1 MNTHDRILWLDV
13 MRVCACLMVMTV
25 HATEPFYLG
34 GEGSRIFTATDA
46 LWASFFDSFVRA
58 CVPLFVVTSSYLLF
72 PLQTSAGAF
81 FRRRAG
87 RLLVPFVLWSLAYAL
102 VWGDPVTNLRSLLL
116 NFNYAAGHLW
126 FVYMLAGV
134 YLLMPLLSPWAER
147 VERRELRGY
156 LVLWGLTLL
165 IPFVREWASG
175 GELLVVHGPT
185 GILPVVGRSQLE
197 RLRDILLRQRFRGL
211 PASGTLLPALRTRPF
226 VASHA
231 LRGATLVAGRLCAV
245 LLRFSHACVGQRERF
260 PLRGSCGRS
269 RRVGDTLVQ
278 RHPWCCLHDRRVVAA
293 VQRQALGF
301 PVVFCCGCCNPVV
314 PGAGSLQ
321 DVLCVCVP
329 AHRPFQRQLRNV
341 PLPHVRP
348 RLGVCRLLRMAW
360 HGYGRMSWGVDDSR
374 RNHLYRPHHL
384 LRHSPRLHPPPAY
397 SASGEMAGGVNT
409 LLLNIRF
416 CPLSRPRDGRSAGLR
431 RAAGARWVRCAA
443 PTAVR
448 VRRR

>member
-185 GILPVVGRSQLE
+185 GIPNAAAYPLWGEASWNGYGTFYYVSGFVGY
-197 RLRDILLRQRFRGL
+197 LLLGLYFRRFV
-211 PASGTLLPALRTRPF
+211 PALSWRRTLCVALPLWLAGFALCFFGFLMRVWGSVSGFPF
-226 VASHA
+226 EGPVDVA
-231 LRGATLVAGRLCAV
+231 
-245 LLRFSHACVGQRERF
+245 VGWET
-260 PLRGSCGRS
+260 PWYN
-269 RRVGDTLVQ
+269 DTLG
-278 RHPWCCLHDRRVVAA
+278 VAFMTVGWLLLFRDKRLA
-293 VQRQALGF
+293 SPSSSAAAAAT
-301 PVVFCCGCCNPVV
+301 PSSP
-314 PGAGSLQ
+314 
-321 DVLCVCVP
+321 VP
-329 AHRPFQRQLRNV
+329 AP
-341 PLPHVRP
+341 
-348 RLGVCRLLRMAW
+348 
-360 HGYGRMSWGVDDSR
+360 SKTS
-374 RNHLYRPHHL
+374 
-384 LRHSPRLHPPPAY
+384 
-397 SASGEMAGGVNT
+397 SASAY
-409 LLLNIRF
+409 LLTALSNASYGMYLCHMFVLVWASAAF
-416 CPLSRPRDGRSAGLR
+416 CGWLGTGTEGCLGMWTTPVEIISTALTTFFVTALVCIPLQRIPLVGKWLVG
-431 RAAGARWVRCAA
+431 
-443 PTAVR
+443 
-448 VRRR
+448 

>member
-175 GELLVVHGPT
+175 GELLVIHGPT
-185 GILPVVGRSQLE
+185 GIPNTGHSTTSAVSWATCFWDSTSGASYPP
-197 RLRDILLRQRFRGL
+197 FRGVARSAWRC
-211 PASGTLLPALRTRPF
+211 PCGWQALRC
-226 VASHA
+226 ASS
-231 LRGATLVAGRLCAV
+231 V
-245 LLRFSHACVGQRERF
+245 FS
-260 PLRGSCGRS
+260 
-269 RRVGDTLVQ
+269 
-278 RHPWCCLHDRRVVAA
+278 
-293 VQRQALGF
+293 
-301 PVVFCCGCCNPVV
+301 
-314 PGAGSLQ
+314 
-321 DVLCVCVP
+321 CVC
-329 AHRPFQRQLRNV
+329 
-341 PLPHVRP
+341 
-348 RLGVCRLLRMAW
+348 G
-360 HGYGRMSWGVDDSR
+360 
-374 RNHLYRPHHL
+374 
-384 LRHSPRLHPPPAY
+384 
-397 SASGEMAGGVNT
+397 
-409 LLLNIRF
+409 
-416 CPLSRPRDGRSAGLR
+416 
-431 RAAGARWVRCAA
+431 AA
-443 PTAVR
+443 
-448 VRRR
+448 